1 MKNRKKIICF
11 DIDGVICSTKGNK
24 YASSKPIK
32 KNIKVINELYQKYMI
47 IIFTSRFMG
56 RNKENI
62 KKAKSQG
69 YKFTF
74 KQLKNWKVRF
84 HKLIFGKPSYDLFID
99 DKCLSFSKNWRNKI
113 KL

>member
-24 YASSKPIK
+24 YRLSKPK
-32 KNIKVINELYQKYMI
+32 KNNIKVINNLYRKYRI

-62 KKAKSQG
+62 QKAKLQG
-69 YKFTF
+69 YKFTL
-74 KQLKNWKVRF
+74 KQLKNWRVNF

-99 DKCLSFSKNWRNKI
+99 DKSLGFSKNWKNDI

>member
-24 YASSKPIK
+24 YTLSKPIK
-32 KNIKVINELYQKYMI
+32 KNIKKINELYQKYMI
-47 IIFTSRFMG
+47 VIFTSRFMG
-56 RNKENI
+56 RNNENV

-84 HKLIFGKPSYDLFID
+84 HKLVFGKPSYDLFID
-99 DKCLSFSKNWRNKI
+99 DKSLSFSKNWTNRI